1 MDLQLQVAI
10 GDFPV
15 WLDLSLF
22 PCLLLGSVARG
33 QESERLWPVLWGKGD
48 EDRGCGGPVQLEGG
62 VEHTL
67 FGILKLSLNSPAV
80 TQVLQCCNPVTLV
93 SVQASSSPGQRLT
106 AGPVQARR
114 CWLRYKKADTLWRFY
129 FKLMK

>member
-1 MDLQLQVAI
+1 MDLQSQVAI

-48 EDRGCGGPVQLEGG
+48 EGRGCGGPVQLAGG
-62 VEHTL
+62 SSGGAQMPSVSRTVCRGRTGPPVE
-67 FGILKLSLNSPAV
+67 FYY
-80 TQVLQCCNPVTLV
+80 
-93 SVQASSSPGQRLT
+93 
-106 AGPVQARR
+106 RR
-114 CWLRYKKADTLWRFY
+114 
-129 FKLMK
+129 